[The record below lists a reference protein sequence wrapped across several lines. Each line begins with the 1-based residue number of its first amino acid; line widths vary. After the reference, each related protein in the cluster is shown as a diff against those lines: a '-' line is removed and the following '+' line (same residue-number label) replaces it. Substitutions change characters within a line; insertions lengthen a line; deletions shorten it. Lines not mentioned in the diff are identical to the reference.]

1 MLLELGTF
9 RILVDAG
16 MHPKFKGT
24 QALPKLSI
32 LQGRPLDLILLT
44 HCHLDHLGSLPVVC
58 KQHPDTPVVMSPA
71 SHQIFRRML
80 MNSTTI
86 MARQRSDSGISPLY
100 HRRDVEKA
108 SRNAFPLIPGQPRFF
123 SSHEGERL
131 TITFHHAGHIP
142 GACGIMLELRHRKIF
157 ISGDVLFTAQSI
169 LGGARFPKEK
179 MDTLILETTRGT
191 TERESGETRQTEVER
206 LITTIRHTISHGGSI
221 LIPAFALGR
230 LQEILSQI
238 HSARQHHQLPKAPIY
253 VSGLGLDL
261 VDYFDKISTADRDV
275 HFRRKILR
283 ELGARKLP
291 ENHHPGSE
299 GPGIYVVS
307 SGMMVAH
314 TPSYNVAAKLL
325 GDHKNCIAFVGYC
338 DPDTPGGKLLETRQG
353 EKFVFEA
360 IDRIVEV
367 RAHIEKFDL
376 SSHADRSELVE
387 WAAICNPRS
396 IVLTHGDP
404 DARQWFRDSLTDV
417 IPGVQIHDPIP
428 LQQTEV

>member
-1 MLLELGTF
+1 MLLELGSF

-16 MHPKFKGT
+16 MHPKFKGP
-24 QALPKLSI
+24 QALPKLSM

-58 KQHPDTPVVMSPA
+58 KEHPETPVVMSPA
-71 SHQIFRRML
+71 THQIFRRML

-86 MARQRSDSGISPLY
+86 MARQRSETGIGVLY
-100 HRRDVEKA
+100 QRRDVEKVNQ
-108 SRNAFPLIPGQPRFF
+108 RAFPLIPGQPRFF
-123 SSHEGERL
+123 SSHDGERL
-131 TITFHHAGHIP
+131 TITLHHAGHIP
-142 GACGIMLELRHRKIF
+142 GACGVMLELRHRKIF
-157 ISGDVLFTAQSI
+157 ISGDVLFTAQAI

-179 MDTLILETTRGT
+179 IDTLILETTRGT
-191 TERESGETRQTEVER
+191 TERESGESRQTEIDR
-206 LITTIRHTISHGGSI
+206 LITTIRNTLSHGGNI

-230 LQEILSQI
+230 LQEILAQI
-238 HSARQHHQLPKAPIY
+238 HLALQHHRLPKVPVY

-275 HFRRKILR
+275 YFRRKILR

-291 ENHHPGSE
+291 ENHRPGSE
-299 GPGIYVVS
+299 GPSIYVVS

-314 TPSYNVAAKLL
+314 TPSYNLAANLL
-325 GDHKNCIAFVGYC
+325 GSHKNVIAFVGYC
-338 DPDTPGGKLLETRQG
+338 DPDTPGGKLLQTRPG

-360 IDRIVEV
+360 IDRVVEL
-367 RAHIEKFDL
+367 RAHIEKYDL

-387 WAAICNPRS
+387 WATGCAPRS

-404 DARQWFRDSLTDV
+404 EAREWFQQALPKA
-417 IPGVQIHDPIP
+417 IPGVQIHNPVP
-428 LQQTEV
+428 LQRTEV

>member
-16 MHPKFKGT
+16 MHPKLSGS
-24 QALPKLSI
+24 QALPKLGLI
-32 LQGRPLDLILLT
+32 QGRPLDLILLT

-58 KQHPDTPVVMSPA
+58 KEHPDTPVVMSPA

-86 MARQRSDSGISPLY
+86 MARQRSETGITPLY

-108 SRNAFPLIPGQPRFF
+108 SQRAFPLIPGQPRFF
-123 SSHEGERL
+123 SSREGERL
-131 TITFHHAGHIP
+131 TITLHHAGHIP

-157 ISGDVLFTAQSI
+157 ISGDVLFSAQSI
-169 LGGARFPKEK
+169 LDGARFPSEK
-179 MDTLILETTRGT
+179 VDTLILETTRGT
-191 TERESGETRQTEVER
+191 TERESGESRQSEVDR
-206 LITTIRHTISHGGSI
+206 LIATIHHTLSHGGNI

-238 HSARQHHQLPKAPIY
+238 HQARQNKRLPKAPVY

-261 VDYFDKISTADRDV
+261 VDYFDKISTSDRDV
-275 HFRRKILR
+275 HFRRKIIR
-283 ELGARKLP
+283 EIGARKLP
-291 ENHHPGSE
+291 DDHRPGSE

-314 TPSYNVAAKLL
+314 TPSYNLAAKLL
-325 GDHKNCIAFVGYC
+325 GNHQNCIAFVGYC
-338 DPDTPGGKLLETRQG
+338 DPDSPGGKLLETRPG

-360 IDRIVEV
+360 IDRIVER

-376 SSHADRSELVE
+376 SSHADRSELVD
-387 WAAICNPRS
+387 WATECAPRS

-404 DARQWFRDSLTDV
+404 EARDWFQQTLSEV

-428 LQQTEV
+428 LQRTEV